1 MTTIKANVELSGYCV
16 HLVSKDGV
24 YQVVQTAS
32 NGTMS
37 TLTFDTQDEA
47 EALFSV
53 LTNVGYY

>member
-1 MTTIKANVELSGYCV
+1 MTIIKANVELSGYSV
-16 HLVSKDGV
+16 HLVYRDGV
-24 YQVVQTAS
+24 YQIVQTAS
-32 NGTMS
+32 GTMS